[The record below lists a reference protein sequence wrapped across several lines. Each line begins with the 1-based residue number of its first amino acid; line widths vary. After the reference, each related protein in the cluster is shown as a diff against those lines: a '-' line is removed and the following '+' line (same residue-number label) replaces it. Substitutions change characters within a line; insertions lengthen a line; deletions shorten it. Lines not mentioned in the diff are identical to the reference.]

1 MNDKYIQSGMDHA
14 IAYTVG
20 KGTLRV
26 PGVHDEPNG
35 VAVTEEQLSLLKDQP
50 VFAANIASC
59 RYTVLDDVPQSAK
72 TVREQFTELTTQI
85 SDKDAQI
92 AAQAAEIAE
101 LKAKLETS

>member
-1 MNDKYIQSGMDHA
+1 MSDKYIQSGMDHA
-14 IAYTVG
+14 IAYLVG
-20 KGTLRV
+20 KDNIRV

-35 VAVTEEQLSLLKDQP
+35 VAVTEEQLGLLKEQA
-50 VFAANIASC
+50 VFAANLASG

-72 TVREQFTELTTQI
+72 TLREQFTELTTQI

-101 LKAKLETS
+101 LKAKLGTN